1 MNLPFKQHVLICT
14 GPRCGGER
22 NSYRVRQEFRKEFV
36 RQSLMTGVKDTE
48 CICFGLC
55 GRCGCFLSSLGLC
68 KHGPI
73 VIVYPEGIVY
83 SGVKPHDV
91 AEIVREHLV
100 KGKVIERLLYRRPE
114 SPAPE
119 EGADEEACGGPPGG
133 AKAP

>member
-55 GRCGCFLSSLGLC
+55 
-68 KHGPI
+68 KHGPN